1 MPERSGAATPQGQAV
16 LKTLHEIL
24 KRGEKTG
31 ARLAYPGEGGE
42 RRFRGWLVSDLLAKT
57 LDWHTDNIIVGERF
71 DILLQD
77 EHGFPVVTIETKTP

>member
-1 MPERSGAATPQGQAV
+1 MPERSRAAAPQGQAV
-16 LKTLHEIL
+16 LKALHEIL
-24 KRGEKTG
+24 KRCEKAG